1 VTVATG
7 AARVEPVP
15 EKSHVVHS
23 DGAVRRARFS
33 GDEQAS
39 LWTRALHHGRPG
51 LVEVVAGRRQRDG
64 SLRMRS
70 RERPENYPRAGDR
83 DALVRLVRRHREAG
97 LEVFCTPL
105 TRRHPRPG
113 RAGAILP
120 AAICWVDIDDP
131 DAVAPLRAFPQRP
144 HLVVRSGSG
153 GVHAYW
159 RLGRPLQ
166 PAAVEEANRRLAGAL
181 GGDLASTD
189 SPRIMRVPGTTNHKA
204 GRPCHLAYVDLARP
218 GFTPERL
225 VAGLD
230 DPAPAPPPPD
240 ERTLARWAEQN
251 ARDPAKQI
259 PPPVYFRLLAGETV
273 AERGGDVRCPL
284 PDHPDENPSCRVYP
298 TAEQGWRCH
307 GCGRGGSIYDLASLL
322 EGGPWGRA
330 LRDEQFKRI
339 KDAVWQLLGIAS
351 DRPSQAQRKAS
362 APRHEAARSDS
373 NHKEEER

>member
-1 VTVATG
+1 MAAPEATTLVATESG
-7 AARVEPVP
+7 NLQRRRLGPDAQ
-15 EKSHVVHS
+15 
-23 DGAVRRARFS
+23 VR
-33 GDEQAS
+33 
-39 LWTRALHHGRPG
+39 LWGHALHAGADG
-51 LVEVVAGRRQRDG
+51 LVEVAAGRRRPDG
-64 SLRMRS
+64 SLQMRS
-70 RERPENYPRAGDR
+70 RSAMDHFPAAGDLE
-83 DALVRLVRRHREAG
+83 ALARLVRHHRTLG
-97 LEVFCTPL
+97 DEVFCTPL

-120 AAICWVDIDDP
+120 AAVCWVDIDDP
-131 DAVAPLRAFPQRP
+131 AAVAPLRAFRQRP

-284 PDHPDENPSCRVYP
+284 PDHQDENPSCRVYP
-298 TAEQGWRCH
+298 IAEQGWRCH

-322 EGGPWGRA
+322 EGGPWGSA
-330 LRDEQFKRI
+330 LRDERFKRI

-351 DRPSQAQRKAS
+351 DRPSQAHRQAG
-362 APRHEAARSDS
+362 APRHGAAGSDG
-373 NHKEEER
+373 NDKEEER